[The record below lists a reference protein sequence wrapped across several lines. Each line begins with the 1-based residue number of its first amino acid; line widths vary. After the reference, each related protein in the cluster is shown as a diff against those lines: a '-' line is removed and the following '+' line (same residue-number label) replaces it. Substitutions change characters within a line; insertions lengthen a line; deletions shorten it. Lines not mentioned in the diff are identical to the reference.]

1 MTSRCHN
8 CNREYLTARAL
19 AGKAIPCRSCGA
31 LNDGAGGPPPEQ
43 PARKASSAS
52 PSGSAS
58 ASSSRSKPEPKPL
71 AGASFTMGDSLP
83 KTQADLE
90 ESAAREAMQAMP
102 DPHRVNLMNR
112 AVFALGLGAAL
123 LSCIVVA
130 GLFVVRYLQN
140 HPDGVR
146 DWSAEML
153 AVPQLYSDDSSGSGF
168 VIEVNRELWLVTNFH
183 VISGK
188 SDEIDIIFPDPQTG
202 KELFRIADQRVD
214 SFRVHKRFLDSV
226 IESRDGMHFDIAV
239 LNIEASR
246 AGLEHIGVEPLP
258 LLSSDH
264 LHPGQ
269 PVYAIGHPGSLFE
282 FGDKAADAS
291 THTARHTLT
300 SGLVSSVR
308 RDASRP
314 VLVQTDAAINPGNSG
329 GPLLSNGGEVVAV
342 NTWRDIEIKSGQRA
356 EARQGMA
363 FSLASDHVLE
373 VIANGTSVKEV
384 RQTIASRGL
393 LNSGSGPL
401 DKSANNE
408 EFGWPT
414 FPTLRAAVARAKGA
428 GWTMAARNL
437 ISTGANGS
445 YSGVYDTG
453 SSGKVDVLFLALPK
467 LAAIDLDID
476 SVTGDGPTPAA
487 ADHDRDP
494 GEVAEASILGS
505 QHSGK
510 VSVEIGTYVADHGV
524 PAEFVILVFERP
536 NSGGAPTPAPS
547 QPSSAPPSVP
557 AAPVAPT
564 TPVLPQ
570 PSVPQPALPPSPAPS
585 PTPAPSPAP
594 AAPSTKP

>member
-43 PARKASSAS
+43 PTRKVS
-52 PSGSAS
+52 S
-58 ASSSRSKPEPKPL
+58 ASSSGSAPSSRPKPEPKPL

-373 VIANGTSVKEV
+373 VIANGISVKEV

-393 LNSGSGPL
+393 LNSGGGPL
-401 DKSANNE
+401 DKNANNE

-414 FPTLRAAVARAKGA
+414 FATLRAAVARAKGA
-428 GWTMAARNL
+428 GWVMTARNL
-437 ISTGANGS
+437 VSTGANGN

-453 SSGKVDVLFLALPK
+453 ASGKVDVLFLALPK
-467 LAAIDLDID
+467 MAAIDLDID
-476 SVTGDGPTPAA
+476 SVTGDGSTPWS

-536 NSGGAPTPAPS
+536 SSGGAPVQPPS
-547 QPSSAPPSVP
+547 QPPSPPPSQLPSQLPSAPPSVP

-564 TPVLPQ
+564 TPVLP
-570 PSVPQPALPPSPAPS
+570 PA
-585 PTPAPSPAP
+585 PAP
-594 AAPSTKP
+594 AAPSAKP